1 MSCYDDNP
9 DLSEGTMA
17 YLHGNAAKQKAY
29 EDENARRLSRYDEA
43 VRLLRM
49 SEHARPGSLFFR
61 AYEIKRD
68 EFLADEPQEGRG

>member
-1 MSCYDDNP
+1 MIGIYRDKG
-9 DLSEGTMA
+9 EQAMEEERRE
-17 YLHGNAAKQKAY
+17 K
-29 EDENARRLSRYDEA
+29 ARRLSRYDEA

>member
-1 MSCYDDNP
+1 MSGIYRDKG
-9 DLSEGTMA
+9 EQAMEEERRE
-17 YLHGNAAKQKAY
+17 K
-29 EDENARRLSRYDEA
+29 ARRLSRYDEA

-68 EFLADEPQEGRG
+68 EFLADEPQGEERVR